1 MIGIGGSQDSVHI
14 LRVSDYT
21 PITTSLATG
30 HGSVNEIDFNEATT
44 NMITCGNTNV
54 TKLY

>member
-1 MIGIGGSQDSVHI
+1 MIGIGGGQDSVHI

-21 PITTSLATG
+21 TITTSLATG
-30 HGSVNEIDFNEATT
+30 HGSVNELDFNEATT